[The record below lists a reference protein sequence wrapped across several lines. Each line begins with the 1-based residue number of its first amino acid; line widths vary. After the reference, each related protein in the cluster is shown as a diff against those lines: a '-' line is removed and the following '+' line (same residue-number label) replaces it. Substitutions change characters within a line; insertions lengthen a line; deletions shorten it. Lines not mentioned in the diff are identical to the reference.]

1 MNALAD
7 YPVIWPSRIFN
18 ICSYIQR
25 LDVVN
30 NMQKK
35 DPCELRSDLHSKKRM
50 AADFREDK
58 QVPAKTGIV

>member
-1 MNALAD
+1 MLRL
-7 YPVIWPSRIFN
+7 ITLLWPSRIFN
-18 ICSYIQR
+18 SYIQR

-35 DPCELRSDLHSKKRM
+35 DPCELRSDLHSEKRT